1 MRAPSG
7 PGSPGVGAAR
17 HDGRREVEA
26 ERGARA
32 AGIPGSVRGALWM
45 LGGLVV
51 LSGLTA
57 VLTLVFRDDLVVTWA
72 QGNGAARE
80 ILDEGGLA
88 ALEDSSINIP
98 AFGAVTVVL
107 FVVFALL
114 ALVLASFLRWG
125 HPWARYALTGV
136 VAVMVF
142 SAAVAISRSVPAMFV
157 VISALALAVSV
168 ALLVFLWRPD
178 TSDFLRRP

>member
-1 MRAPSG
+1 MDAGRAGRAQRPDRRPHPS
-7 PGSPGVGAAR
+7 SSATT
-17 HDGRREVEA
+17 
-26 ERGARA
+26 
-32 AGIPGSVRGALWM
+32 WC
-45 LGGLVV
+45 
-51 LSGLTA
+51 
-57 VLTLVFRDDLVVTWA
+57 VTWA

-142 SAAVAISRSVPAMFV
+142 LGGGGDQPLGAGDVRRDLRAGAGGERRAAGLPVAPRHQRLPAPTLISRP
-157 VISALALAVSV
+157 
-168 ALLVFLWRPD
+168 
-178 TSDFLRRP
+178 